1 VAHPCAS
8 PRSALGFVPASS
20 TRAWANR
27 QRGRGLF
34 FEAGW
39 SRWSA
44 CVSRVGCAVSAAA
57 LVLPHRPT
65 YDVRQSQKNTCL
77 QDLKPGNSKV
87 PERCALE
94 ILRTQSVCRHRDSL
108 TTNGFAINL
117 QPVKDHRK
125 HREASRSIRCHAT
138 VVQPI
143 FERGVFQASA
153 NHGGQARRLAACVNR
168 RIDAVPRRGGPFQL
182 TAAWGRR

>member
-94 ILRTQSVCRHRDSL
+94 ILRTQSICRHRDSL

-125 HREASRSIRCHAT
+125 HREAYDATQRS
-138 VVQPI
+138 
-143 FERGVFQASA
+143 FSLE
-153 NHGGQARRLAACVNR
+153 R
-168 RIDAVPRRGGPFQL
+168 RILPAVVHLRLSHFRAPSVSGFS
-182 TAAWGRR
+182 